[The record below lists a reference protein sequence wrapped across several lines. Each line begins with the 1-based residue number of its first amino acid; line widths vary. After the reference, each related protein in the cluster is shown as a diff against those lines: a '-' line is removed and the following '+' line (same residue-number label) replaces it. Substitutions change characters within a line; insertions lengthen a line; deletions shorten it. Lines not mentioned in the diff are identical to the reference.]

1 MKDIVIVGAVAKRKR
16 NVEYILEGFRQK
28 RTCFSERAIEFFL
41 CTLHCSEIHSQNS
54 KHGRINVC
62 P

>member
-1 MKDIVIVGAVAKRKR
+1 MKDIVIVGAVPKRKR

-41 CTLHCSEIHSQNS
+41 CTLHCSEIH
-54 KHGRINVC
+54 
-62 P
+62 